1 MYEKL
6 KKIIEAYEGLEQKL
20 ADPSVLADQKEYTR
34 LAKEH
39 SRQSELVEAARKYI
53 SLCDQLE
60 SAKEEIRAES
70 DPDLKELA
78 QEEVAELEQKI
89 PPLEDDIKFMLLP
102 ADPNDEKDIIVEIRS
117 AAGGDEA
124 NLCR

>member
-78 QEEVAELEQKI
+78 QE
-89 PPLEDDIKFMLLP
+89 
-102 ADPNDEKDIIVEIRS
+102 
-117 AAGGDEA
+117 
-124 NLCR
+124 